1 MRSSAIIFALVSLG
15 LLATFGGM
23 SGCKKS
29 VNQTQP
35 VIQNTVRISLSSTGT
50 EGNLDCVADSIGISN
65 DGRFVAF
72 TSKASNMIPGGTG
85 IFSNVF
91 LRDNVNRTL
100 TLVSVSNTGGLANGA
115 SGTPSMSGDG
125 RYIAFSSFATNLDST
140 SVSVPAG
147 VRQIYVRDMQ
157 MGTTTLVSRSSNA
170 GLVADQNCNNPK
182 ISNNGNFVVFESL
195 SNLLDGVVAG
205 GDDND
210 AFADIY
216 VRDWLNVGGGFPT
229 TLVSMVSGAAPGS
242 GPSNKGN
249 GDSTNACISA
259 DGSVIAFASTASN
272 LVVFSQDG
280 GLDTNGVPDVFVREM
295 GTNRTVRCSVEFA
308 GSDPTLK
315 GLSRSPTISLD
326 GQMVSFSSLA
336 GNLHPAA
343 QEQTPNIYFRF
354 WNGLTPFTEVLSV
367 HTSGAT
373 GGASCDHPSISGDG
387 TKIAWQSA
395 SSALVNGDTN
405 GVEDIFLRNR
415 TTLTTSRES
424 VQTFGGQLDG
434 QSAAPAYS
442 ADGRYIAFWSQA
454 TNAVDDDTNGAADI
468 FLRGPPFK

>member
-1 MRSSAIIFALVSLG
+1 
-15 LLATFGGM
+15 M

-29 VNQTQP
+29 VNQTHP
-35 VIQNTVRISLSSTGT
+35 VIQNTVRVSLSSAGA
-50 EGNLDCVADSIGISN
+50 EGNLDAVADSIGISN
-65 DGRFVAF
+65 DGRYIVF
-72 TSKASNMIPGGTG
+72 TSKASNLIPGGTG
-85 IFSNVF
+85 IYANVF

-100 TLVSVSNTGGLANGA
+100 VLVSVKKDGTLADAA
-115 SGTPSMSGDG
+115 SGTPSISGDG
-125 RYIAFSSFATNLDST
+125 RYVAFTSLSTSLDS
-140 SVSVPAG
+140 SGLVPPAG
-147 VRQIYVRDMQ
+147 VKQVYVRDMQ
-157 MGTTTLVSRSSNA
+157 LGVTTLVSRSSNA
-170 GLVADQNCNNPK
+170 GLMADQNCDNPK
-182 ISNNGNFVVFESL
+182 ISNNGNMVVFESL
-195 SNLLDGVVAG
+195 SNVLDGVPGG

-210 AFADIY
+210 AFVDIY
-216 VRDWLNVGGGFPT
+216 VRDWLNAGANFPT
-229 TLVSMVSGAAPGS
+229 TLVSMVSNKAPGS
-242 GPSNKGN
+242 GAANKGN

-272 LVVFSQDG
+272 LVTLSADG

-295 GTNRTVRCSVEFA
+295 GTNRTVRCSVEFG

-326 GQMVSFSSLA
+326 GQFVAFSSLA

-343 QEQTPNIYFRF
+343 QEQTPNIYIRS
-354 WNGLTPFTEVLSV
+354 WNGLSPFTEVLSV

-395 SSALVNGDTN
+395 SSALVNGDSN

-442 ADGRYIAFWSQA
+442 ADGRYIAFWSKA